1 MQNGNRSRLNGTR
14 LHSYNTF
21 STMLRKLTI
30 LLAAA
35 AALAAQTAPKTA
47 STPANK
53 AAADKPQIDKPQIDK
68 AKLEAYLR
76 HLFVW
81 PPPIEMA
88 IADPQPGPM
97 AGFYEVKIR
106 GSQGEASQEE
116 TFYVSK
122 DGQKI
127 VRGSVFDLGQNPFKS
142 DLEKIKTDNQP
153 AFGTSGAPVVLVEF
167 SDFECPFCREEA
179 KMLRENLLAAYPKEV
194 RLYYMNFPLESLH
207 PWAKAAAMMGRCI
220 FHQNATAFWDY
231 HDWIF
236 AHQEEI
242 TPENLKDKVLEF
254 ATGKGIDAAQL
265 SKCIDSRATEEEVDK
280 TKAQGKAL
288 EVNST
293 PTLFVNGRRMVGT
306 VQWADL
312 KRVIDYEIDYQKTAK
327 NAGEDCGCSVALPMP
342 GVAAQN
348 NGPVGLKQK

>member
-1 MQNGNRSRLNGTR
+1 
-14 LHSYNTF
+14 
-21 STMLRKLTI
+21 MLRKLT
-30 LLAAA
+30 LVLAAA

-47 STPANK
+47 TPAN
-53 AAADKPQIDKPQIDK
+53 ASADKPQLDKV
-68 AKLEAYLR
+68 KLEAYLR

-97 AGFYEVKIR
+97 PGFYEVKIR
-106 GSQGEASQEE
+106 GSQGNASQDE

-127 VRGSVFDLGQNPFKS
+127 IRGSVFDIAQNPFKP
-142 DLEKIKTDNQP
+142 DLDKLKTDYQP
-153 AFGTSGAPVVLVEF
+153 SFGTPGAPVVLVEF
-167 SDFECPFCREEA
+167 SDFECPFCREQA
-179 KMLRENLLAAYPKEV
+179 KMLRDNLLAAYPREV
-194 RLYYMNFPLESLH
+194 RFYYLDFPLETLH

-220 FHQNATAFWDY
+220 FHQNAGTFWDY

-242 TPENLKDKVLEF
+242 TPENLKEKVLEF
-254 ATGKGIDAAQL
+254 AAGKGIDAAQL
-265 SKCIDSRATEEEVDK
+265 SKCIDSNATEDEIKK
-280 TKAQGKAL
+280 TKAEGQSL
-288 EVNST
+288 EVSST

-306 VQWADL
+306 LQWGDL
-312 KRVIDYEIDYQKTAK
+312 KRVIDYEIEYQKTAK
-327 NAGEDCGCSVALPMP
+327 NAGEDCGCSVQLPMP

-348 NGPVGLKQK
+348 GAPVGLK